1 MAPELFDGKS
11 RPSTMTDIYALGLVI
26 YEVCHVALSDESVP
40 KDYSHRSSHINDH
53 SVTISSYLRWL
64 GSAPRDHRAGI
75 SLASRR
81 MSGG

>member
-11 RPSTMTDIYALGLVI
+11 RPSAATDIYALGLVI
-26 YEVCHVALSDESVP
+26 YEVCHVALSGEAVP
-40 KDYSHRSSHINDH
+40 KNYSHRSSHINDH

-64 GSAPRDHRAGI
+64 GNVPRDRRAGI
-75 SLASRR
+75 SLASQR